1 AAIAAIKGEGPRRV
15 VPGDVLVLCCRGPMG
30 SGMEETYQLTSAL
43 KYLSWGKQVAVITDA
58 RFSGVST
65 GARVG
70 HVSPEALAGG
80 PIGRPRP
87 TSAPSVRLVPIL
99 GAQAAGASVVSSS
112 SRTGSGS
119 FSSPV
124 CAPAC
129 GKMASAHSHRRTAP
143 SASENV
149 TVALPGHD
157 TPPHRF

>member
-1 AAIAAIKGEGPRRV
+1 AFLACKRHYPPGCVSARPLYKDWGV
-15 VPGDVLVLCCRGPMG
+15 VD
-30 SGMEETYQLTSAL
+30 S
-43 KYLSWGKQVAVITDA
+43 KQVAD
-58 RFSGVST
+58 
-65 GARVG
+65 
-70 HVSPEALAGG
+70 LA
-80 PIGRPRP
+80 
-87 TSAPSVRLVPIL
+87 RLVPIL

-157 TPPHRF
+157 TPPHRFAAGSEWNSTATTV